1 MATAGVEIGVEVE
14 VGVEVKVDEGIMQK
28 SPRSVREILLGVLG
42 ALGFSRLGLEIS
54 KRGRRFAPTASL
66 GRSREPSDQICSGL
80 TLDTLQLFLT

>member
-14 VGVEVKVDEGIMQK
+14 VEVKVDEGIMQK

-54 KRGRRFAPTASL
+54 KRNRKFAPTTSL
-66 GRSREPSDQICSGL
+66 ERSWGPFWVSWDP
-80 TLDTLQLFLT
+80 